1 MMRRRAFLPLALTLI
16 AAPYG
21 AKAQPAKVPRV
32 GFLWT
37 STPEPK
43 YLEAF
48 RSGLRDLAYVEG
60 RNILVEHRSAANIV
74 QRLDGLA
81 SALVASDVDVV
92 VTQGTPAARAV
103 AKATST
109 IPVVIALG
117 EPIGAR
123 LVTSLS
129 HPERNVT
136 GLTVLST
143 ELNAKRLELL
153 RAINPKVSRLALVFD
168 PTTTDPDG
176 APLVDPQQVETAARS
191 LGMQVQALP
200 VRGPDDFAKA
210 FMAASQA
217 RAEALLVTP
226 SPVLSFHNRP
236 LVDLAAK
243 HRLPAIYGNPE
254 AVQLGGLM
262 SYGPSYASLFR
273 RAAAYVDKILKGAK
287 PGDLPIEQ
295 PTTFELLI
303 NLKTAKALGLTI
315 PPALLARADRVIE

>member
-1 MMRRRAFLPLALTLI
+1 MMRRRAFLSLALTLI
-16 AAPYG
+16 AAPHD
-21 AKAQPAKVPRV
+21 AEAQPARVVRV

-37 STPEPK
+37 STPEPT

-60 RNILVEHRSAANIV
+60 QNIVVEHRSAANSV
-74 QRLDGLA
+74 ERLDGLA
-81 SALVASDVDVV
+81 SELVASGVDVV

-103 AKATST
+103 AKVTST
-109 IPVVIALG
+109 IPIVIALG

-123 LVTSLS
+123 LVTSLG
-129 HPERNVT
+129 HPGRNIT
-136 GLTVLST
+136 GLTVLT

-153 RAINPKVSRLALVFD
+153 KEINPKVSRLALVFD
-168 PTTTDPDG
+168 PTTIDPDG
-176 APLVDPQQVETAARS
+176 APLGGPQKVETAARA
-191 LGMQVQALP
+191 LGLQVQALP

-210 FMAASQA
+210 FMAASQG
-217 RAEALLVTP
+217 RAEALLVSP
-226 SPVLSFHNRP
+226 SPVLSFHNRR

-254 AVQLGGLM
+254 SVQLGGLM

-287 PGDLPIEQ
+287 PGDLPVEQ
-295 PTTFELLI
+295 PTKFELLI
-303 NLKTAKALGLTI
+303 NLKTAKALGLTT
-315 PPALLARADRVIE
+315 PPSLLLRADRVIE